1 MDAQVLRARRAYF
14 GLCRWRRPA
23 RLPAH
28 VIPACE
34 VRDVVSPLTDFFS
47 DVSAQSG
54 MQVGNFDPDP
64 PEGMVINDHSRL
76 AFADLNSD
84 GFDDIV
90 MHSLY
95 PNPRAGVPFEH
106 LVFLNNQDGTFSD
119 HSVHPACAM
128 SKRVSRL
135 RGCRQRRRPRCLRG
149 LDFPDS

>member
-1 MDAQVLRARRAYF
+1 M
-14 GLCRWRRPA
+14 
-23 RLPAH
+23 
-28 VIPACE
+28 
-34 VRDVVSPLTDFFS
+34 VSPLTDFFS

-119 HSVHPACAM
+119 HSDA
-128 SKRVSRL
+128 SGL
-135 RGCRQRRRPRCLRG
+135 RDVQAGFFAFADVDNDGDQDAFAG
-149 LDFPDS
+149 LDLPDLGDHRSAIQLNDCSGVFTPV